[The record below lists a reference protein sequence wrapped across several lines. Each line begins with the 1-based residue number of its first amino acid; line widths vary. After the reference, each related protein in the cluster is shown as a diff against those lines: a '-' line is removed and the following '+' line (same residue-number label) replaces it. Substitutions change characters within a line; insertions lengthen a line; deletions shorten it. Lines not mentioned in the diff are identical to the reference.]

1 MVLKRQEK
9 NEKIKAIYSSS
20 NICASTYDKETQALV
35 IIFNNGGQYLY
46 EGVSPTDYTR
56 FEIADSQGVVFN
68 SHIKKYPFQK
78 LDKVNVVEILT
89 EVENLKDSEDKI
101 KMKHS
106 MESLINSMKAMVTYY
121 ESTESI
127 DVSQYEKVKKSI
139 EDYDILTSKKD
150 DING

>member
-101 KMKHS
+101 KVKHS
-106 MESLINSMKAMVTYY
+106 LNALIDSMKAMITYH
-121 ESTESI
+121 ESTEEI
-127 DVSQYEKVKKSI
+127 EIGQYEKVKKSI
-139 EDYDILTSKKD
+139 EAYDALTTKKD
-150 DING
+150 SVNG